1 MLSFT
6 RFTFSQ
12 TRNVRSPRDGNC
24 LLNALLVATFIFG
37 CFSPSQLGLIG
48 LGAISRPLRMVG
60 YIFGIAYLL
69 INARSIKLDYP
80 TLATVL
86 FVTLGLVLTALKG
99 DFSTLYLQTLISMV
113 LICLVTQ
120 VSLKGDPVLFVTVAF
135 YVIGFLVI
143 ANAAFIL
150 ISLRSHPSGYYQSGD
165 PDAMTGVWLLGHKN
179 QLRNWI
185 IPAIALSHLLD
196 VVRHK
201 GTTVRTLIVT
211 VIGIL
216 SAYYS
221 DSATSFAVL
230 LFFSALLLF
239 SMLTNSKKPVLL
251 DPVVGGVFSAVVF
264 FVCVILRRVPLL
276 GSVIENGLGRDASFT
291 GRTSIWDDAMS
302 WISNEPFGTG
312 FFTVSHSRL
321 MNDSGWVVNHAHDAY
336 LDTTLKYGFA
346 GLAIFIALVVMAIK
360 SLAGTT
366 NWQVRVA
373 LSACLV
379 SFLICG
385 IFGELFNSGYFLV
398 LYLCCYC
405 DMIGPQ
411 VDD

>member
-150 ISLRSHPSGYYQSGD
+150 IS
-165 PDAMTGVWLLGHKN
+165 AKE
-179 QLRNWI
+179 
-185 IPAIALSHLLD
+185 
-196 VVRHK
+196 K
-201 GTTVRTLIVT
+201 
-211 VIGIL
+211 
-216 SAYYS
+216 
-221 DSATSFAVL
+221 
-230 LFFSALLLF
+230 
-239 SMLTNSKKPVLL
+239 
-251 DPVVGGVFSAVVF
+251 
-264 FVCVILRRVPLL
+264 
-276 GSVIENGLGRDASFT
+276 
-291 GRTSIWDDAMS
+291 
-302 WISNEPFGTG
+302 
-312 FFTVSHSRL
+312 
-321 MNDSGWVVNHAHDAY
+321 
-336 LDTTLKYGFA
+336 
-346 GLAIFIALVVMAIK
+346 
-360 SLAGTT
+360 
-366 NWQVRVA
+366 
-373 LSACLV
+373 
-379 SFLICG
+379 
-385 IFGELFNSGYFLV
+385 
-398 LYLCCYC
+398 
-405 DMIGPQ
+405 
-411 VDD
+411 